1 MLRFLSRFRNSF
13 TLLFRDT
20 SASAP
25 VPLSSAG
32 TDSLWEQDRTATC
45 RAKKCPISTTIRG
58 QNGRKPRSGG
68 IPSAPCPLPP
78 LHPRARSGVRTGNE
92 LSTAQSTRGSEK
104 RNGKPGRP
112 IPGRQ
117 HIGHREAGPASSA
130 SGKPGPALLFLI
142 AEQVD
147 LAALDLAEH
156 GSQLGHYRGDE
167 RQYVVDVF
175 LPRLAAVGDAVRCG

>member
-68 IPSAPCPLPP
+68 IPSAPCPSLCCIRAQGSECGTETSFLPP
-78 LHPRARSGVRTGNE
+78 NRREAPRNGTGNLAGQYPAGSISATVRQAPPPLLQGNRARRYSF
-92 LSTAQSTRGSEK
+92 LSPNRSTSPRSMR
-104 RNGKPGRP
+104 RN
-112 IPGRQ
+112 IV
-117 HIGHREAGPASSA
+117 ASSA
-130 SGKPGPALLFLI
+130 TTGEIRPITS
-142 AEQVD
+142 
-147 LAALDLAEH
+147 
-156 GSQLGHYRGDE
+156 SM
-167 RQYVVDVF
+167 
-175 LPRLAAVGDAVRCG
+175 